1 MHFGNSVMKKIISI
15 LVTLCFCN
23 LIATDI
29 FCAVVPAN
37 TIPYIEDVSIAKRP
51 LLPVDIGKVVQDMY
65 VLGDRTIINIQDLH
79 SDEYT
84 QKNIISILDYLVNN
98 YNVQNIYFEGA
109 IGNLN
114 FGWLNSIK
122 DEKLKK
128 DVATKLLQD
137 SKITGAEYF
146 GLFNQK
152 GSIRFK
158 GLEEEKIYKENFIL
172 LEQMYEDRINI
183 QKEMNNISN
192 MLQDATKNT
201 YNFKLA
207 FVDSLIN
214 DYNNKNISQ
223 AEYYSYL
230 FKLLK
235 NKNISFDYTAISEF
249 LQTEKNFKSLNYKKT
264 EKELAQINKELKES
278 LSYEKY
284 SKLQKLFPNYPN
296 QYYNELLNFVLNNN
310 LEKKYSEFIK
320 FSNCLR
326 QKNSINIVDLFQ
338 EERNLTDALYEE
350 CSENI
355 IEKNLV
361 FLNLYTKK
369 ILQFFT
375 NSLPSFEYEYIE
387 NNFDKYCILLENYVS
402 NTDIIK
408 IKQWFKTVN
417 KFYSNNEKRNLT
429 FLENML
435 KKKISKTDFVNN
447 LVVKNDNRKS
457 FEEILQS
464 TKQPVDIMVTGGY
477 HSQGLKDL
485 MAKLNINYAV
495 IMPNIVLADSK
506 QSKEKFYRDYLK
518 QYSILSNTYQ
528 KFIRSSVMNTEW
540 KDPVKV
546 MIGTFFDYSLLQE
559 LDTYLQSLEDV
570 TEILKLIQQHFSD
583 ILKAKGLEINLQIK
597 NIEKTNDNSFVIT
610 VLSNGKER
618 LFYISDNVVGE
629 IHSKD
634 DISKIE
640 KEIKSLNEQQPKTE
654 SSRKRLLKKLAR
666 FITIIVALPVLAVM
680 GGGGGI
686 FLGKRE
692 HNQSQPKKGLTN
704 NGATLNVTNA
714 DQVEYIDTV
723 VDEGSQISLEGKITL
738 NNVFVGKDNKF
749 SIKAGKETIVT
760 VKDIDMTTVEE
771 LDITIEDN
779 GEYEIVS
786 EDGIIK
792 VYKVLRTDFSSS
804 TKKRMELVSMLK
816 KGSLFLPNESDWSS
830 KETKPIIVFYG
841 RFGVW
846 SGEENINKR
855 TELLYKDKE
864 VIYINI
870 SDCTSM
876 SGNIDIK
883 QLERILEKKKLK
895 GRSFNMDLSII
906 EDRYSKPLME
916 FGDFW
921 LQQTEGVTFLNTYV
935 PISLFVK
942 SEHYFNRENKHLY
955 LNPDGTYRRYPYKD
969 RNWLRT
975 VLLQYMPSFK
985 DKTFVFVW
993 PVESVKYTY
1002 YTPQNADGGTPEQ
1015 RVPAFE
1021 PFKQFMDKAIEYS
1034 DSGKDSIVFMPGY
1047 LISEL
1052 SMYLKNPDIGSN
1064 FVDITYGNTEEINP
1078 FNIWYKKQDAKQVE
1092 KIEVLKLGKL
1102 TIVMYPEGNRGHN
1115 EQAYLK
1121 TLMATYTFG
1130 KESFDSMLTQAG
1142 FTWKANT
1149 VYVFEGKEMEN
1160 LDMEAQL
1167 LKNPSIK
1174 TGKVSYVYDNLKRVF
1189 IDLYTNMNRFFRSI
1203 LPKFTKGNW
1212 VSVEEEIRETIDITQ
1227 IKESVTAKSKLGFD
1241 SFAVIPVKANLL
1253 NEQEYGTPVI
1263 LEQDGKKVSVYTL
1276 TIGDSKVYLVGVTSK
1291 DTIWQDCV
1299 LNYVRDFLKD
1309 YKNNIISFDG
1319 LPQISAQRT
1328 NYLFNSFIP
1337 VVLNSDYK
1345 INGLIQ
1351 ALGYDDIIDT
1361 SDIVSRMENSQLK
1374 YPYVASDMKEISEAI
1389 TIIKALKR
1397 KSFLGQF
1404 AQEKTS
1410 YVGVKI
1416 ASDEHIFNNEMEENE
1431 FIEIL
1436 KGTDIDFVTVVI
1448 RDNDLGVHV
1457 LNRETTVKENLIKLS
1472 QQLHKVNKE
1481 IVLEYTFRFIDEFF
1495 KTFVRAIQEDCKDM
1509 NLDGIKLDLAD
1520 CSVEDIG
1527 KIIKDL
1533 TSIRET
1539 LPNLN
1544 ISLQVSNKV
1553 WEKYSSSFEELNIT
1567 RTVSSKE
1574 ELLIGEHDLSAN
1586 TDVNYEISIYKN
1598 QQEYEQKVF
1607 SLSNQRDRLL
1617 DKDPEDVSYALRPLL
1632 ELGEEKFADQII
1644 DNRLEAIFQKVV
1656 LNDSIG
1662 KLILPVNMLY
1672 AKRLEDNEN
1681 SNVIQAVSNLIR
1693 LFKESKG
1700 MNERRL
1706 FAYEYGL
1713 QQNIVLTDEQEKE
1726 IAEILR
1732 GESKSSAGNYVR
1744 KNFPYVF
1751 DYFVESRQT
1760 RIEISDSFLFG
1771 IYEANIIRKY
1781 KEGYFGKVLEFV
1793 VDSNVSFDTQE
1804 RVDTRQSLFYKA
1816 LAQIYLYKDAE
1827 NIQDIFSLNDNE
1839 YKYYDVKTYKDNY
1852 MNAFVREIS
1861 QRTSIYNGMTVF
1873 QKGLPLLIKTV
1884 NGYLP
1889 NRKETLY
1896 EARLLMKA
1904 LLMAYKTQ
1912 EIEPVLIENV
1922 EDNLQIEDT
1931 FIDEN
1936 INMSID
1942 DMLARA

>member
-1 MHFGNSVMKKIISI
+1 MKKIIS
-15 LVTLCFCN
+15 LFVAMCFIN
-23 LIATDI
+23 LIAIDI
-29 FCAVVPAN
+29 YSVIVPVN
-37 TIPYIEDVSIAKRP
+37 NISSINNISTTNYL
-51 LLPVDIGKVVQDMY
+51 LLPTDIGKIVQDMY
-65 VLGDRTIINIQDLH
+65 ILGNRTIINIQDLH

-128 DVATKLLQD
+128 GVANKLLQD
-137 SKITGAEYF
+137 GKITGAEYF

-152 GSIRFK
+152 DNIKFK

-172 LEQMYEDRINI
+172 LEQMYENRINI

-192 MLQDATKNT
+192 ILQEAAKNT

-207 FVDSLIN
+207 FVDDLVN

-235 NKNISFDYTAISEF
+235 NKNISFDYTAITKF
-249 LQTEKNFKSLNYKKT
+249 LQIEKNFKTLNYKKT
-264 EKELAQINKELKES
+264 EKELAQINKQLKEK
-278 LSYEKY
+278 LSYENY

-296 QYYNELLNFVLNNN
+296 QYYNELLNFVLRNN
-310 LEKKYSEFIK
+310 LEKEYSEFIK
-320 FSNCLR
+320 FSNCLK
-326 QKNSINIVDLFQ
+326 QKNSIDIVALFQ
-338 EERNLTDALYEE
+338 EENKLTDTLYEE
-350 CSENI
+350 SSKNI

-375 NSLPSFEYEYIE
+375 NSLPSFEYEYIK

-408 IKQWFKTVN
+408 IKQWFKIVN
-417 KFYSNNEKRNLT
+417 TFYSNNGKRNLS

-447 LVVKNDNRKS
+447 FVIKNDNRKS

-495 IMPNIVLADSK
+495 IMPNIQLANIK
-506 QSKEKFYRDYLK
+506 QSEEKFYRDYLK

-528 KFIRSSVMNTEW
+528 KFIRSSVMNTDW

-559 LDTYLQSLEDV
+559 LAAYLQNLEDV

-583 ILKAKGLEINLQIK
+583 ILKAKGLHIDLQVT
-597 NIEKTNDNSFVIT
+597 NIEKTSDNSFVIT
-610 VLSNGKER
+610 VLSDGKER
-618 LFYISDNVVGE
+618 LFYISDNVTGE
-629 IHSKD
+629 IHSKK

-640 KEIKSLNEQQPKTE
+640 KEIESLNEQQQTKTE
-654 SSRKRLLKKLAR
+654 SSRKKLLKKIAR
-666 FITIIVALPVLAVM
+666 FITIIIALPVLAVI

-686 FLGKRE
+686 SFSGKKE
-692 HNQSQPKKGLTN
+692 QNQPQPQPKKGLTN
-704 NGATLNVTNA
+704 NGTQINVT
-714 DQVEYIDTV
+714 DESQVEYIDTV
-723 VDEGSQISLEGKITL
+723 IDEGAQLTLDGKIKL
-738 NNVFVGKDNKF
+738 NNVYVGKDNKLTLKIGQNT
-749 SIKAGKETIVT
+749 SLLL
-760 VKDIDMTTVEE
+760 KDIDMSKIGE
-771 LDITIEDN
+771 LDITIEED
-779 GEYEIVS
+779 GEYEAFY
-786 EDGIIK
+786 EDNVVKI
-792 VYKVLRTDFSSS
+792 YKILRTDFSSS
-804 TKKRMELVSMLK
+804 AKKRAELISMIG
-816 KGSLFLPNESDWSS
+816 KGNLLLPSEANWQEKSLEPV
-830 KETKPIIVFYG
+830 IVFHNNYG
-841 RFGVW
+841 SWQKGDVLD
-846 SGEENINKR
+846 KR
-855 TELLYKDKE
+855 TEMLYKDKE
-864 VIYINI
+864 VIYFDL
-870 SDCTSM
+870 SKFTSFN
-876 SGNIDIK
+876 GTIDINRVNK
-883 QLERILEKKKLK
+883 FLEEHNLK
-895 GRSFNMDLSII
+895 GKHICVDSSLI
-906 EDRYSKPLME
+906 EERFSNLLAELNKIWIE
-916 FGDFW
+916 
-921 LQQTEGVTFLNTYV
+921 QTNGATFLTTHI
-935 PISLFVK
+935 PISLF
-942 SEHYFNRENKHLY
+942 STSTFSFNRKNKHFY
-955 LNPDGTYRRYPYKD
+955 LNTDGSYKRYPYKD
-969 RNWLRT
+969 RNWLRNI
-975 VLLQYMPSFK
+975 LLQYMPSFK

-1002 YTPQNADGGTPEQ
+1002 FTPQNADGGTPEQ

-1034 DSGKDSIVFMPGY
+1034 ESGKDSIVFIPGY
-1047 LISEL
+1047 LIVEL
-1052 SMYLKNPDIGSN
+1052 SMYLKNTDIGN
-1064 FVDITYGNTEEINP
+1064 DFVDITYGNTEEINS

-1092 KIEVLKLGKL
+1092 RIEVLKLGNL
-1102 TIVMYPEGNRGHN
+1102 TVVMYPEGNRGHN

-1130 KESFDSMLTQAG
+1130 KESFDGMLTQAG

-1174 TGKVSYVYDNLKRVF
+1174 TGKVSYVYENLKRVF
-1189 IDLYTNMNRFFRSI
+1189 IDLYTNMNRFFKTI
-1203 LPKFTKGNW
+1203 LPKYTKGNW
-1212 VSVEEEIRETIDITQ
+1212 LSVEEDVRESIDLMQ
-1227 IKESVTAKSKLGFD
+1227 IKESITAKSKLGFD
-1241 SFAVIPVKANLL
+1241 SVAVIPVKANLL

-1276 TIGDSKVYLVGVTSK
+1276 TFEDSKIYFVGVPSK
-1291 DTIWQDCV
+1291 DALWQDCV
-1299 LNYVRDFLKD
+1299 LSYVNGFLRD

-1319 LPQISAQRT
+1319 LPQISEQRT
-1328 NYLFNSFIP
+1328 KFLFNNFIP
-1337 VVLNSDYK
+1337 IVLNADYR
-1345 INGLIQ
+1345 INKLIQ
-1351 ALGYDDIIDT
+1351 DLGYDDIIDT
-1361 SDIVSRMENSQLK
+1361 SDIESRIGNTQLK
-1374 YPYVASDMKEISEAI
+1374 YPHVATDMKEISEAV

-1404 AQEKTS
+1404 AQDKTS

-1416 ASDEHIFNNEMEENE
+1416 ASDEHIFNNETEENE

-1457 LNRETTVKENLIKLS
+1457 LNRETTVKENLTKLS
-1472 QQLHKVNKE
+1472 QQLHKANKE

-1495 KTFVRAIQEDCKDM
+1495 KTFVRTIQEDCKDM

-1527 KIIKDL
+1527 KTLQDL
-1533 TSIRET
+1533 TSIRQA
-1539 LPNLN
+1539 LPDLN
-1544 ISLQVSNKV
+1544 ISLQVSNSV
-1553 WEKYSSSFEELNIT
+1553 WEKYSSFFEELNIT

-1574 ELLIGEHDLSAN
+1574 ELLIGEHNLAAETN
-1586 TDVNYEISIYKN
+1586 VNYEISIYKN

-1632 ELGEEKFADQII
+1632 ELGEERFADQII
-1644 DNRLEAIFQKVV
+1644 DNRLEDIFQKVV
-1656 LNDSIG
+1656 LNNSIG

-1672 AKRLEDNEN
+1672 AQRLKNNEN

-1700 MNERRL
+1700 MNERRF
-1706 FAYEYGL
+1706 FAYKYGL
-1713 QQNIVLTDEQEKE
+1713 QQNITLTDEQEKE

-1781 KEGYFGKVLEFV
+1781 KEGYFGKVLEFI
-1793 VDSNVSFDTQE
+1793 VDSSVSFDTQE
-1804 RVDTRQSLFYKA
+1804 RVDTRQALFYKA

-1827 NIQDIFSLNDNE
+1827 NIKSIFSLSNNE
-1839 YKYYDVKTYKDNY
+1839 YKSYEVKTYKDNY
-1852 MNAFVREIS
+1852 LNALIRELS
-1861 QRTSIYNGMTVF
+1861 QRTTIYNGMTVF
-1873 QKGLPLLIKTV
+1873 QKGFPLLVKMV

-1896 EARLLMKA
+1896 EARLLMTA
-1904 LLMAYKTQ
+1904 LLMGYKTQ
-1912 EIEPVLIENV
+1912 EIEPVLPEIV
-1922 EDNLQIEDT
+1922 EDKIQVEDV

-1936 INMSID
+1936 INMSTD
-1942 DMLARA
+1942 DMLASA